1 MALTSADLAR
11 LGPKAQKQLLDKL
24 AGAQKPKRS
33 KYGNRKVVCD
43 GIKFDSEREA
53 ARFTKKCGV
62 DLSAVSHSVS
72 AMRQNPQKKRRFAS
86 VWTAWSDR
94 EYAKYFG
101 EVPTC

>member
-1 MALTSADLAR
+1 MKYRQLYVALDH
-11 LGPKAQKQLLDKL
+11 KH
-24 AGAQKPKRS
+24 AG
-33 KYGNRKVVCD
+33 VVPAWQTRRQ
-43 GIKFDSEREA
+43 SLP
-53 ARFTKKCGV
+53 KKCGV

-86 VWTAWSDR
+86 VWTVWSDR